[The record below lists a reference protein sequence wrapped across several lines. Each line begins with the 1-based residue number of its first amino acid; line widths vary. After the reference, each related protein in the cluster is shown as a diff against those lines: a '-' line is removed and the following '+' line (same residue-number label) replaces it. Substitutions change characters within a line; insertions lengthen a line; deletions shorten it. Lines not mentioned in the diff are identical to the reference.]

1 MKKFR
6 FKTKLT
12 KAQKRKNTLFIF
24 LVMVASYLF
33 CLFFCYGIGVFEE
46 WSWDNLFIAFFL
58 TFFIISMTLAPVL
71 IAAVLLG
78 VQRGRAKIVHDNAA
92 FIPVL
97 GIDYYRES
105 LSELNPALVSLL
117 MDLDIY
123 GKKDIVATL
132 LRMQNKKAIKFK
144 ETGEVKAQRNYTGN
158 LDQSETEL
166 LCLIKN
172 GKLNHRDS
180 LLNWKKS
187 RFFEA
192 QRLGF
197 IQHKTENAKKA
208 ARIFILGAVLC
219 MIPVFIL
226 WGIFLS
232 HDLFVFDDGFGML
245 RATLL
250 LLLIDALLFI
260 PWYFALRQVAYSS
273 RDDIIWERTILGRE
287 TAEKIAGLAKYI
299 HEFSRLSEAEKDE
312 IALWDDYLIYAVV
325 LEENE
330 KIVKEISKFYHTN
343 LKNFNIF

>member
-1 MKKFR
+1 M
-6 FKTKLT
+6 
-12 KAQKRKNTLFIF
+12 
-24 LVMVASYLF
+24 F
-33 CLFFCYGIGVFEE
+33 CLFFCHSIGIFEE

-58 TFFIISMTLAPVL
+58 TFFIISMTLFPVL
-71 IAAVLLG
+71 IAAILLG
-78 VQRGRAKIVHDNAA
+78 TQRGRAKIVRDNAA
-92 FIPVL
+92 FVPVL

-132 LRMQNKKAIKFK
+132 LRMQNKKAVKFE
-144 ETGEVKAQRNYTGN
+144 ETGEVKAQQNYTGT

-166 LCLIKN
+166 MYLIQN
-172 GKLNHRDS
+172 GKLNNHDS

-192 QRLGF
+192 QQLGF
-197 IQHKTENAKKA
+197 IQHKTENTKKA
-208 ARIFILGAVLC
+208 AKVFVLGAAIC
-219 MIPVFIL
+219 MLPVFIL

-232 HDLFVFDDGFGML
+232 FDLFIFNDVLGML
-245 RATLL
+245 RTILF

-273 RDDIIWERTILGRE
+273 RDDIIWERTSLGRE
-287 TAEKIAGLAKYI
+287 TAEKIAGLAKFI

-312 IALWDDYLIYAVV
+312 IILWDDYLIYAVV
-325 LEENE
+325 LEQNE
-330 KIVKEISKFYHTN
+330 KIVKEIGKFYRTN
-343 LKNFNIF
+343 LKSFDIF